1 MIINDAGLA
10 FFTMGPSALICPLV
24 TLQMSPGPT
33 TCTTSQ
39 CQLAAEFCRSRLDVT
54 LSKAHG
60 ALGMLCATLSVQ
72 HGKAG
77 VALLITNS

>member
-1 MIINDAGLA
+1 MTNAGLV
-10 FFTMGPSALICPLV
+10 FSTMGPSALLYKTE
-24 TLQMSPGPT
+24 TLQMSPGPI
-33 TCTTSQ
+33 TCASQ
-39 CQLAAEFCRSRLDVT
+39 CQLAAGVCHSRLDVT

-77 VALLITNS
+77 VAL